1 MVGEVLGQDL
11 DHRLR
16 SKLVHGVVL
25 VVTPGQVAEHV
36 PGQLVDPLD
45 HLGHVGLE
53 VGGRQHVLELGE
65 LLVGDLSLPLKLATA
80 LLNHGAQTRVVIHVL
95 LEGLGEALGA
105 ELADVHGEDD
115 EVEVPLD
122 VVHDLGLE
130 VGLPVVGGDVE
141 GHLGLDDALTDVLN
155 TSSTRGRGSQVN
167 QLVDLGLGNLGL
179 GECSEQLLDDLKLS
193 HLHGVPVLLHLNVNA
208 GQAQLLL
215 LESVEDVVGDDAPH
229 PVQLPGQLQLL
240 HEGAAH
246 NGSGGS
252 ADASLAVEDDW
263 AGGCGVLQHGNNL
276 VKVLLGGSHLL
287 VHGDPNGLQL
297 GHLVL
302 DGSIDLIEGGHSR
315 KLLRD
320 LLIVCP
326 LLRVLTKLVL
336 EVLEVLSPL
345 LHLLGELGLQ
355 LGGLLGVVDL
365 QVEVDVGRVASSE
378 RLAIDINDWLLS
390 KVDPEDVLLV
400 TVLLEDGLEALLKT
414 LHRGLTSSKEGE
426 PGQPA
431 EVGGAIGPG
440 SALCKLVNPLKGIG
454 HSLQVCHGWSHLRF
468 SCRSESSNKSLQR

>member
-1 MVGEVLGQDL
+1 MVCQVLGQDL
-11 DHRLR
+11 NHGLR
-16 SKLVHGVVL
+16 SKFVHGVVL
-25 VVTPGQVAEHV
+25 VVSPGQVAEHV

-53 VGGRQHVLELGE
+53 VGGGEHVLQLGE
-65 LLVGDLSLPLKLATA
+65 LLVGDLSLPLQLAAA
-80 LLNHGAQTRVVIHVL
+80 LLNHGEQTRVVIHVL
-95 LEGLGEALGA
+95 LEGLGEALGS

-130 VGLPVVGGDVE
+130 VGLPVVRGDVE

-167 QLVDLGLGNLGL
+167 QLVNLGLGNLGL
-179 GECSEQLLDDLKLS
+179 GECSKQLLDDLKLS
-193 HLHGVPVLLHLNVNA
+193 HLHGVPVLLHLDVNA

-215 LESVEDVVGDDAPH
+215 LEGVEDVVGDDAPH

-263 AGGCGVLQHGNNL
+263 AGGGGVLQHSNNL

-287 VHGDPNGLQL
+287 VHGDPDGLQL

-320 LLIVCP
+320 LLIVRP
-326 LLRVLTKLVL
+326 LLRVLTKLVP

-365 QVEVDVGRVASSE
+365 QVEVDVGRVASGE

-400 TVLLEDGLEALLKT
+400 SVLLEDGLEALLKT
-414 LHRGLTSSKEGE
+414 LHRSLTSSKEGE
-426 PGQPA
+426 ARQPP
-431 EVGGAIGPG
+431 EVGGTIGPG
-440 SALCKLVNPLKGIG
+440 SALCKLVDPLKGIG

-468 SCRSESSNKSLQR
+468 SCRSESSNKSL

>member
-1 MVGEVLGQDL
+1 MVCQVLGQDL
-11 DHRLR
+11 NHGLR
-16 SKLVHGVVL
+16 SKFVHGVVL
-25 VVTPGQVAEHV
+25 VVSPGQVAEHV

-53 VGGRQHVLELGE
+53 VGGGEHVLQLGE
-65 LLVGDLSLPLKLATA
+65 LLVGDLPLPLQLAAA

-95 LEGLGEALGA
+95 LEGLGEALGS

-130 VGLPVVGGDVE
+130 VGLPVVRGHIK

-167 QLVDLGLGNLGL
+167 QLVNLGLGNLGL
-179 GECSEQLLDDLKLS
+179 GECSKQLLDDLKLS
-193 HLHGVPVLLHLNVNA
+193 HLHSVPVLLHLNVNA

-215 LESVEDVVGDDAPH
+215 LEGIEDVVGDDAPH

-240 HEGAAH
+240 YEGAAH

-252 ADASLAVEDDW
+252 ADASLAVEDNW
-263 AGGCGVLQHGNNL
+263 ARGGGVLQHGNNL

-287 VHGDPNGLQL
+287 VHGDPDGLQL

-326 LLRVLTKLVL
+326 LLGVLTKLVL

-345 LHLLGELGLQ
+345 LPLLGELGLQ
-355 LGGLLGVVDL
+355 LGGLLRVVDL
-365 QVEVDVGRVASSE
+365 QVEVDALGRVASGE

-400 TVLLEDGLEALLKT
+400 SVLLEDGLEALLKT
-414 LHRGLTSSKEGE
+414 LHRGLTSTKERE
-426 PGQPA
+426 AGQPA
-431 EVGGAIGPG
+431 EVRGAISPG
-440 SALCKLVNPLKGIG
+440 SALCKLVDPLKGIG
-454 HSLQVCHGWSHLRF
+454 HRLQVCHGGSHLRF
-468 SCRSESSNKSLQR
+468 SCRSESSNKSL

>member
-1 MVGEVLGQDL
+1 MVCQVLRQDL
-11 DHRLR
+11 NHGLR
-16 SKLVHGVVL
+16 SKFVHGVVF
-25 VVTPGQVAEHV
+25 VVSPGQVAEHV

-53 VGGRQHVLELGE
+53 VGGGEHVLQLGE
-65 LLVGDLSLPLKLATA
+65 LLVGDLPLPLQLAAA

-95 LEGLGEALGA
+95 LEGLGEALGS

-130 VGLPVVGGDVE
+130 VGLPVVRGHIK

-155 TSSTRGRGSQVN
+155 TSSTRGRGSEVN
-167 QLVDLGLGNLGL
+167 QLVNLGLGNLGL
-179 GECSEQLLDDLKLS
+179 WECSKQLLDDLKLS

-208 GQAQLLL
+208 RQAQLLL
-215 LESVEDVVGDDAPH
+215 LEGVEDVVGDDAPH

-252 ADASLAVEDDW
+252 ADASLAVEDHW
-263 AGGCGVLQHGNNL
+263 AGGGGVLQHGNNL

-302 DGSIDLIEGGHSR
+302 DGSVDLIEGGHSR

-345 LHLLGELGLQ
+345 LHLLGKLSLQ

-365 QVEVDVGRVASSE
+365 QVEVDALGRVASGE
-378 RLAIDINDWLLS
+378 RLAVDINDWLLS

-400 TVLLEDGLEALLKT
+400 SVFLEDGLKALLKT

-426 PGQPA
+426 ARQPA
-431 EVGGAIGPG
+431 EVGCAISPG
-440 SALCKLVNPLKGIG
+440 SAFCKLVDPLKGIG
-454 HSLQVCHGWSHLRF
+454 HRLQVCHGGSHLRF
-468 SCRSESSNKSLQR
+468 SCRSESSNKSLV

>member
-1 MVGEVLGQDL
+1 MVCQVLGQDL
-11 DHRLR
+11 NHGLR
-16 SKLVHGVVL
+16 SKFVHGVVL
-25 VVTPGQVAEHV
+25 VVSLGQ
-36 PGQLVDPLD
+36 
-45 HLGHVGLE
+45 VGLE
-53 VGGRQHVLELGE
+53 VGGGEHVLQLGE
-65 LLVGDLSLPLKLATA
+65 LLVGDLPLPLQLAAA

-95 LEGLGEALGA
+95 LEGLGEALGS

-130 VGLPVVGGDVE
+130 VGLPVVRGDVE

-155 TSSTRGRGSQVN
+155 TSSTRGRGSEVN
-167 QLVDLGLGNLGL
+167 QLVNLGLGNLGL
-179 GECSEQLLDDLKLS
+179 GESSEQLLDDLKLS

-215 LESVEDVVGDDAPH
+215 LEGVEDVVGDDAPH

-246 NGSGGS
+246 NGGGGP

-263 AGGCGVLQHGNNL
+263 AGGGGVLKHSNNL

-287 VHGDPNGLQL
+287 VHGDPDGLQL

-326 LLRVLTKLVL
+326 LLGVLTKLVL

-365 QVEVDVGRVASSE
+365 QVEVDALGRVASGE

-400 TVLLEDGLEALLKT
+400 SVLLEDGLEALLKT
-414 LHRGLTSSKEGE
+414 LHRGLTSSKQGE
-426 PGQPA
+426 ARQPA
-431 EVGGAIGPG
+431 EVGGTIGPG
-440 SALCKLVNPLKGIG
+440 SALCKLVDPLKGIG
-454 HSLQVCHGWSHLRF
+454 HRLQVCHGGSHLRF
-468 SCRSESSNKSLQR
+468 SCRSESSNKSL

>member
-1 MVGEVLGQDL
+1 MVCQVLGQDL
-11 DHRLR
+11 NHGLR
-16 SKLVHGVVL
+16 SKFVHGVVL
-25 VVTPGQVAEHV
+25 VVSPGQVAEHV

-53 VGGRQHVLELGE
+53 VGGGEHVLQLGE
-65 LLVGDLSLPLKLATA
+65 LLVGNLSLPLQLAAA

-105 ELADVHGEDD
+105 ELADVHGKDD

-130 VGLPVVGGDVE
+130 VGLPVVRGDVE

-155 TSSTRGRGSQVN
+155 TSSTGGRGSEVN
-167 QLVDLGLGNLGL
+167 QLVNLGLGTLGL
-179 GECSEQLLDDLKLS
+179 GECSKQLLDDLKLS
-193 HLHGVPVLLHLNVNA
+193 HLHRVPVLLHLDVNA

-215 LESVEDVVGDDAPH
+215 LEGVEDVVGDDAPH

-240 HEGAAH
+240 DEGAAH
-246 NGSGGS
+246 NGGGGS

-263 AGGCGVLQHGNNL
+263 TGGGGVLQHGHNL
-276 VKVLLGGSHLL
+276 VKVLLGRSHLL
-287 VHGDPNGLQL
+287 VHGDPDGLQL

-302 DGSIDLIEGGHSR
+302 DGSVDLIEGGHSR
-315 KLLRD
+315 KLLRG
-320 LLIVCP
+320 
-326 LLRVLTKLVL
+326 LLR
-336 EVLEVLSPL
+336 
-345 LHLLGELGLQ
+345 
-355 LGGLLGVVDL
+355 VVDL
-365 QVEVDVGRVASSE
+365 QVEVDALGRVASGE

-400 TVLLEDGLEALLKT
+400 SVLLEDGLEALLKT

-426 PGQPA
+426 SGQPA
-431 EVGGAIGPG
+431 EVGCAIGPG
-440 SALCKLVNPLKGIG
+440 SALCKLVDPFKGIG
-454 HSLQVCHGWSHLRF
+454 HRLQVCHGGSHLRF
-468 SCRSESSNKSLQR
+468 SCRSESSNKSLV